1 MPYPTCHPIPD
12 QHTWCHEQRRG
23 RGDDHWTHGS
33 QGPQRCTLRQHRRRG
48 EFPRHQPGVS
58 PTRRPTG
65 SSRQATV
72 SGASRSANDFGCR
85 GRGWIGWP
93 NRSRLMEL
101 DRRSAARPR
110 ANWTTPHLARWWSAR
125 QPLTFAASSARWRG
139 VPSSIWPRRRA
150 KDTVRRTRSW
160 PQCDRSQRGSGEQEH
175 RASGIGGVACGR
187 VG

>member
-23 RGDDHWTHGS
+23 RGDDHWTHGATHAS
-33 QGPQRCTLRQHRRRG
+33 STSTTRRVSSASA
-48 EFPRHQPGVS
+48 GVS

-65 SSRQATV
+65 SSRPATV

-85 GRGWIGWP
+85 GRGSIGWP

-139 VPSSIWPRRRA
+139 VPSSTWPRRRA